1 MELLIEDSG
10 KLIVAGGL
18 EKIRIQTTKL
28 QVSLPFS
35 SPTGFHAAVR
45 NPKAGIIA
53 DKLQKRHVSSGLKS
67 EKEYPC
73 FSSLF

>member
-35 SPTGFHAAVR
+35 SPTGSHAAVR

-53 DKLQKRHVSSGLKS
+53 DSSRRGT
-67 EKEYPC
+67 
-73 FSSLF
+73 